1 MSFRRCFWSLRR
13 SRPGEYLTIDWLQ
26 TLDDLKITVEVFF
39 SVHFHVAMFW
49 LYLKMCAPWCFDCVK
64 TVHFNIWLTLWW
76 LHLNIYFT
84 LMFWLHCA
92 LQYFDYI
99 VKSSAPWCFF
109 DCTVKTWIAEH
120 TRNTVFEW
128 CDVRHTSHWVIKADC
143 FSFIVK
149 HKVWNLFCFFENSCW
164 LAVSCKTSINW
175 CPGNAIYHQGSKDLC
190 HLQSQISWLRVQS
203 FSCEGPLDWM
213 WLL

>member
-1 MSFRRCFWSLRR
+1 
-13 SRPGEYLTIDWLQ
+13 
-26 TLDDLKITVEVFF
+26 
-39 SVHFHVAMFW
+39 MFW
-49 LYLKMCAPWCFDCVK
+49 LYLKMCAPWCFDCALQYLAYTLMIAPEYLLHLDVLIHLAVLIWRCVHLDALI
-64 TVHFNIWLTLWW
+64 VHFNIWLTLWW

-143 FSFIVK
+143 FSFTVK
-149 HKVWNLFCFFENSCW
+149 YKVWNLFCFSENSCW
-164 LAVSCKTSINW
+164 VAVSCKTSINW